1 MSTQRFD
8 YLVEEN
14 EAAERNTVPA
24 VDECVISAHLTF
36 SDMPGQR
43 KGVHMLES
51 GENTIGRAAG
61 NKVILDHPS
70 ISERHAIISVVD
82 DCMFIKDCGS
92 TNRTWLWDAARGTFQ
107 PRSLARLRDG
117 DCLRLGTLEAQL
129 ALHSTAKEEQRAAEG
144 EARFREGREGA
155 AAEAEA
161 VPPASRPSRASPRFS
176 SASSLSLTQV
186 VEATPSSA
194 PSCPAFVCRPRAEVG
209 KEVEEGERESAEGL
223 RAAEDEEAVDRTI
236 IEEEEEE
243 GSQGREK
250 SRLEMG
256 GGHRGAEEGG
266 AGEESASTASSLDM
280 MDAEGGLLE
289 VAESARMAVAGI
301 LWSLGP
307 GGEDMSR
314 SEGGG
319 REEEEEEEEEEEAE
333 VGDDRE
339 TGDEREEEGESE
351 GVKGW
356 RVGMKSISSDRD
368 GGWAVQGSPDGGGG
382 RAAALPLLWERE
394 VVEREQK
401 VDSGRSRGV
410 EEGEIRVQE
419 GREGGEA
426 KGKEETKEEADGGR
440 KRGIGGKDDVEE
452 EEKGFRTEG
461 MSLEDAG
468 MGDLGASRGWE
479 VGRRGEE
486 GVEGGN
492 ARRELSEGGEGEG
505 RSVFRERPP
514 VAEVSPFGTCGLH
527 VEEHAPTGKGKR
539 MGRDEGRVGENGWG
553 ENAEEE
559 EDGDE
564 DSATPVMPERLVE
577 GASPV
582 LGMAGSDTASTWVP
596 RGWRAGPGTPVLG
609 GEEGP
614 RQAFGPE
621 GMKLVAIAEPEGVER
636 GTLAEKRR
644 GWASGANASGR
655 AQRGRGTRPETE
667 KLEDALEQQSK
678 VIREGAE
685 EEAGDSE
692 GKDPRDV
699 SLAAKLP
706 SVRVKQ
712 DVREGVT
719 SKSGGCQG
727 GGSEAS
733 DVAHREPPRAG
744 RAPARTNGAGA
755 KKPAGVKEPAGLSPK
770 DGRRVRRVRRKEM
783 VSAGSFLASRRLSFE
798 ARSSEAVPRSQCDSS
813 FASSPTQKRMID
825 HADPSTEELRRR
837 RRYKPS
843 SPPASSVTESDL
855 NVEAC
860 MTKDL
865 AARQVDLTSGRRFR
879 GEQETNAMNAPDIR
893 RVAVSCVEPNAEMKR
908 QLRALGLSLVDDLRQ
923 ADLLIAGD
931 GATGVAAR
939 RTAKVMSALSLGLAL
954 VDYSWLRNS
963 AKLGVAQDPRGHP
976 PSYKGPKTCADEM
989 TDDNTTVQPSA
1000 SVKAPFLE
1008 GWAVLAAFKSFGVNG
1023 VPSKGDLRLIVEC
1036 AGGIFFDKP
1045 KDLESGRRKKTVRSS
1060 LLILSNEC
1068 SMAHKTLG
1076 IKVRRL
1082 AVEQKAAG
1090 MGVHYLEALLAGAMK
1105 QRLDLLNHVLWQWD
1119 GNDEEE
1125 QTEGDEKISSRLR
1138 GKENKAVPAR
1148 ASSKKNDQDSL
1159 KVSRGKFDAKKG
1171 GKKTD
1176 STMKYRGR
1184 SRNSKKGT
1192 R

>member
-1 MSTQRFD
+1 
-8 YLVEEN
+8 
-14 EAAERNTVPA
+14 
-24 VDECVISAHLTF
+24 
-36 SDMPGQR
+36 
-43 KGVHMLES
+43 
-51 GENTIGRAAG
+51 
-61 NKVILDHPS
+61 
-70 ISERHAIISVVD
+70 
-82 DCMFIKDCGS
+82 
-92 TNRTWLWDAARGTFQ
+92 
-107 PRSLARLRDG
+107 
-117 DCLRLGTLEAQL
+117 
-129 ALHSTAKEEQRAAEG
+129 
-144 EARFREGREGA
+144 
-155 AAEAEA
+155 
-161 VPPASRPSRASPRFS
+161 
-176 SASSLSLTQV
+176 
-186 VEATPSSA
+186 
-194 PSCPAFVCRPRAEVG
+194 
-209 KEVEEGERESAEGL
+209 
-223 RAAEDEEAVDRTI
+223 
-236 IEEEEEE
+236 
-243 GSQGREK
+243 
-250 SRLEMG
+250 
-256 GGHRGAEEGG
+256 
-266 AGEESASTASSLDM
+266 
-280 MDAEGGLLE
+280 
-289 VAESARMAVAGI
+289 
-301 LWSLGP
+301 
-307 GGEDMSR
+307 
-314 SEGGG
+314 
-319 REEEEEEEEEEEAE
+319 
-333 VGDDRE
+333 
-339 TGDEREEEGESE
+339 
-351 GVKGW
+351 
-356 RVGMKSISSDRD
+356 MKSVSSDRD
-368 GGWAVQGSPDGGGG
+368 GGLAVEGSPDGKGG
-382 RAAALPLLWERE
+382 RAAALPLPWERE
-394 VVEREQK
+394 VVERKEK

-419 GREGGEA
+419 GGEGEEA
-426 KGKEETKEEADGGR
+426 KGKGETKEEAERGR
-440 KRGIGGKDDVEE
+440 KEGIGGKDDVEE

-468 MGDLGASRGWE
+468 MGDLGASRGCE

-527 VEEHAPTGKGKR
+527 VEEHAPTGEGKR
-539 MGRDEGRVGENGWG
+539 RGRDQGRVGEEGWG

-564 DSATPVMPERLVE
+564 DSATPVMTERLVE

-582 LGMAGSDTASTWVP
+582 SGMAGSATASTWVP

-621 GMKLVAIAEPEGVER
+621 GIKSVAVAEPAGVER

-644 GWASGANASGR
+644 GWACGANASGR

-667 KLEDALEQQSK
+667 KLEDALEQQPK
-678 VIREGAE
+678 EIREGAK
-685 EEAGDSE
+685 EEAGDSAGK
-692 GKDPRDV
+692 GKDPRDD

-706 SVRVKQ
+706 SARVKQ
-712 DVREGVT
+712 DVKEGVT
-719 SKSGGCQG
+719 FESGGCQG
-727 GGSEAS
+727 GGSEVS
-733 DVAHREPPRAG
+733 DVAHRDQPRAG

-755 KKPAGVKEPAGLSPK
+755 KEPAGVKEPADLSPK
-770 DGRRVRRVRRKEM
+770 DGRRVRRVRRKQM
-783 VSAGSFLASRRLSFE
+783 VSAESLPASRRLSFK
-798 ARSSEAVPRSQCDSS
+798 ARSSEAVPRSQCDSF

-825 HADPSTEELRRR
+825 HADPSTEELPRR

-843 SPPASSVTESDL
+843 SPPASSVAENDR

-860 MTKDL
+860 MTKEL
-865 AARQVDLTSGRRFR
+865 AGRQVDVTSGRRFG

-939 RTAKVMSALSLGLAL
+939 RTAKVMSALSLGLPL

-963 AKLGVAQDPRGHP
+963 AKLSVAQDPRGHP

-989 TDDNTTVQPSA
+989 TDDRTTVQPSA

-1008 GWAVLAAFKSFGVNG
+1008 GWAVLAAFKSFGLNG

-1045 KDLESGRRKKTVRSS
+1045 KDLESGRRKKTRRSS

-1076 IKVRRL
+1076 IEVRRL

-1090 MGVHYLEALLAGAMK
+1090 MGVYYLEALLAGAMK
-1105 QRLDLLNHVLWQWD
+1105 QRLDLFDHVLWQWD
-1119 GNDEEE
+1119 ENDEEE
-1125 QTEGDEKISSRLR
+1125 QTDGDEKISCRLR
-1138 GKENKAVPAR
+1138 GKENKAVSAR
-1148 ASSKKNDQDSL
+1148 ASSKKNDHNSL
-1159 KVSRGKFDAKKG
+1159 NVPRGKFDVKKG

-1176 STMKYRGR
+1176 STMEYRGR
-1184 SRNSKKGT
+1184 SRSFKKGT